1 MGYHLT
7 ILRTDGKRT
16 ISITRSEVEALAGAF
31 PEWRYDATQDA
42 LVSTDDSKEAP
53 ALWLSDGE
61 LWTKNPSDATIA
73 AMLKLAEHLKARV
86 RGDEHEIY
94 RSVAE
99 TYTHPD
105 DADRQ
110 GSASAAELRAW
121 ARREQLRLWAMR
133 AALVGGAALLGFLL
147 KKFGVIT

>member
-61 LWTKNPSDATIA
+61 LWTKNPSDTTIA

-86 RGDEHEIY
+86 RGDEHETY
-94 RSVAE
+94 RGVAE

-105 DADRQ
+105 D
-110 GSASAAELRAW
+110 AELRAW